1 MPTHRSYADFIL
13 VSYLFFTL
21 DLPLPVIAAGMDF
34 KGMKLVSRI
43 LQNAGAFYI
52 RRSFRQDVLYWNLVS
67 EYVRHHIVNFQA
79 PVEFFLEGTRSRVG
93 KSLPPKS
100 GTLR

>member
-1 MPTHRSYADFIL
+1 
-13 VSYLFFTL
+13 
-21 DLPLPVIAAGMDF
+21 MDF

-100 GTLR
+100 GTVR